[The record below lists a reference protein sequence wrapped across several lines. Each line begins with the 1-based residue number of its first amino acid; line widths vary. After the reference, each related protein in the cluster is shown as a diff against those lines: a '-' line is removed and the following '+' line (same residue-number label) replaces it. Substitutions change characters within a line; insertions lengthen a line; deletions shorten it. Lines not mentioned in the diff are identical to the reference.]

1 MSTGRTTPSARK
13 HKPRHVAKLSNYP
26 LVGRSRLLGQF
37 QRKTTELAATSSF
50 PQLALFLPQNLW
62 PWLWSYWKSLFHG
75 KHKPFPVYPPGGPN
89 GIYQLQSA
97 NGGHVIKIALA
108 GDWGTGTV
116 EAETVADCMTKHHPD
131 YTIHLG
137 DIYYVGAAQEIREN
151 CLGQSAHGYTGVTWP
166 HGSQG
171 SFSVIGNHEMYGGGE
186 AYFTVFLPTL
196 TMGHPRQKQI
206 TSFCC
211 METPCW
217 RILILDTGYN
227 SVGLPVLGEIPWIN
241 KLRVVGADCRLEDG
255 LIDWLRNVVQPQTN
269 IKPTLVLTHH
279 QYYTACADDAYTR
292 PAQQLAEFFPHQE
305 LVWMWGHEHRLAIY
319 DSFSLPAGG
328 GLKAYGRCL
337 GHGGMPVV
345 VSTPAS
351 FNKSKAP
358 ITFYDN
364 STHKLSDGTDV
375 GRNGF
380 VLLTMDGYRLTF
392 DYRDL
397 NDNPMFVE
405 RFNGKADGTLEYS
418 FDPPPP
424 GGLIPA

>member
-1 MSTGRTTPSARK
+1 
-13 HKPRHVAKLSNYP
+13 
-26 LVGRSRLLGQF
+26 
-37 QRKTTELAATSSF
+37 
-50 PQLALFLPQNLW
+50 
-62 PWLWSYWKSLFHG
+62 
-75 KHKPFPVYPPGGPN
+75 
-89 GIYQLQSA
+89 
-97 NGGHVIKIALA
+97 
-108 GDWGTGTV
+108 
-116 EAETVADCMTKHHPD
+116 
-131 YTIHLG
+131 
-137 DIYYVGAAQEIREN
+137 
-151 CLGQSAHGYTGVTWP
+151 
-166 HGSQG
+166 
-171 SFSVIGNHEMYGGGE
+171 
-186 AYFTVFLPTL
+186 
-196 TMGHPRQKQI
+196 
-206 TSFCC
+206 

-241 KLRVVGADCRLEDG
+241 KLRFVGADCRLEDG

-292 PAQQLAEFFPHQE
+292 PAQQLAEFFPYQE

-337 GHGGMPVV
+337 GHGGMPVE

-358 ITFYDN
+358 ITLYDN

-397 NDNPMFVE
+397 NDNPMLVE
-405 RFNGKADGTLEYS
+405 RFIGKADGTLVYS